1 MNTKPIYQEL
11 ASLVLARKNCI
22 ASGNHDWNRNHTQK
36 IHDICKQ
43 HMPSGSGI
51 DCGTK
56 IDLDSSHADKLV
68 FQVEFHHMNDN
79 GMYDG
84 WTTHQVIVTPS
95 LAFGFTLKIT
105 GRDRNQIKD
114 YLSETYHYALEQ
126 HIA

>member
-1 MNTKPIYQEL
+1 
-11 ASLVLARKNCI
+11 
-22 ASGNHDWNRNHTQK
+22 
-36 IHDICKQ
+36 
-43 HMPSGSGI
+43 
-51 DCGTK
+51 
-56 IDLDSSHADKLV
+56 
-68 FQVEFHHMNDN
+68 MNDN